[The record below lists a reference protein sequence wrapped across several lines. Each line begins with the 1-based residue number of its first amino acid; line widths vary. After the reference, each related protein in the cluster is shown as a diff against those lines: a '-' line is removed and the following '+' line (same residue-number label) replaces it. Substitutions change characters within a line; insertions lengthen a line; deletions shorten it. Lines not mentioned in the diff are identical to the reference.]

1 MELLIAET
9 FYCYLLIENTNLKT
23 LFYNLFKDS
32 RLIRGNQTVQLL
44 NNKSSFILLAVFLF
58 VSCQSNNGSKTQ
70 ANDPQLTIIKEKLVD
85 RSLEEPTDSALYKNP
100 NLPVMD
106 RVLDLMSYMTI
117 EEKVGQMTQ
126 VERKFI
132 GEDENIAK
140 YFLGSMLSGGGSA
153 PKNNFARSWADMYDR
168 FQKVSLSTRLG
179 IPIIYGVDAVHGHG
193 NVVGATIFP
202 HHIGLGCTN
211 NPKIVEE
218 VYRAT
223 AVEVA
228 ATGIDW
234 NFAPCLAV
242 PRDERWGRTYEGFGE
257 TPEIV
262 KSMAAAAVIGLQTD
276 KLNNQTS
283 ILATAKHFLGDGGT
297 VWGSGLSK
305 KLDQGDTQV
314 SDQEMREIHL
324 PGYLPALE
332 AGVGSVM
339 PSYSQVNG
347 TYMHMNDDLLNGLL
361 KKELGFKGFVISD
374 WAALERMVGQDDYK
388 KNIIACI
395 NAGTDMVMV
404 PGAVPDGNQSF
415 QSFINLLIESIKEG
429 SISESRINDAV
440 ARILK
445 IKFEMG
451 LFERPYTD
459 RSLLSKVGSKEHRL
473 IARNAVK
480 ESIVM
485 LKNNGVL
492 PISKELGQIHVA
504 GKNADDLGNQ
514 CGGWTITWQG
524 ESGPLTK
531 GTTIYEAIQVAVS
544 SFTNVTYSKDGTGA
558 KGANVGIVVVG
569 ETPYSEM
576 LGDKESLKLD
586 KKDLKAIENIRK
598 AGVPVVVVVV
608 SGRPLIIENEVENW
622 DGLIAAWLPGSEGKG
637 VTDVLFGDY
646 NPTGRLSISW
656 PRSMDQIPI
665 NFGDDNYDPL
675 FEYGFGLSY

>member
-1 MELLIAET
+1 
-9 FYCYLLIENTNLKT
+9 
-23 LFYNLFKDS
+23 
-32 RLIRGNQTVQLL
+32 
-44 NNKSSFILLAVFLF
+44 
-58 VSCQSNNGSKTQ
+58 
-70 ANDPQLTIIKEKLVD
+70 
-85 RSLEEPTDSALYKNP
+85 
-100 NLPVMD
+100 
-106 RVLDLMSYMTI
+106 
-117 EEKVGQMTQ
+117 
-126 VERKFI
+126 
-132 GEDENIAK
+132 
-140 YFLGSMLSGGGSA
+140 
-153 PKNNFARSWADMYDR
+153 
-168 FQKVSLSTRLG
+168 LG
-179 IPIIYGVDAVHGHG
+179 IPIIYGIDAVHGHS

-223 AVEVA
+223 AIEVA

-297 VWGSGLSK
+297 TWGTGLDK
-305 KLDQGDTQV
+305 KLDQGDTQI

-324 PGYLPALE
+324 PGYFPALE
-332 AGVGSVM
+332 AGVGTVM
-339 PSYSQVNG
+339 PSYSKING
-347 TYMHMNDDLLNGLL
+347 TYMHMNNDLLNGLL
-361 KKELGFKGFVISD
+361 KKELDFKGFVISD
-374 WAALERMVGQDDYK
+374 WAALERMVGHDEYK
-388 KNIIACI
+388 KNIISCI
-395 NAGTDMVMV
+395 NAGVDMVMV
-404 PGAVPDGNQSF
+404 PGAVPHGNQSY
-415 QSFINLLIESIKEG
+415 QNFINLLIESIKEG
-429 SISESRINDAV
+429 SVSEARINDAV

-451 LFERPYTD
+451 VFENPFTD
-459 RSLLSKVGSKEHRL
+459 RSLLNKVGSKEHRK

-480 ESIVM
+480 QSLVM
-485 LKNNGVL
+485 LKNNGIL
-492 PISKELGQIHVA
+492 PISKDLGQIHVA

-544 SFTNVTYSKDGTGA
+544 SFTNVTYSKDGSGA

-569 ETPYSEM
+569 EKPYSEM
-576 LGDKESLKLD
+576 QGDKESLQLD
-586 KKDLKAIENIRK
+586 KQDLKAIENIRK

-608 SGRPLIIENEVENW
+608 SGRPLIIENEVDKW

-646 NPTGRLSISW
+646 NPTGRLSVSW
-656 PRSMDQIPI
+656 PRNMDQIPI
-665 NFGDDNYDPL
+665 NFGDPKYDPL

>member
-1 MELLIAET
+1 MLL
-9 FYCYLLIENTNLKT
+9 LKRKN
-23 LFYNLFKDS
+23 F
-32 RLIRGNQTVQLL
+32 
-44 NNKSSFILLAVFLF
+44 FILMTVFILF
-58 VSCQSNNGSKTQ
+58 SCQSNDGSKTSS
-70 ANDPQLTIIKEKLVD
+70 DTKHSTLVSGKLID
-85 RSLEEPTDSALYKNP
+85 RSSETPTDSSLYKNSE
-100 NLPVMD
+100 LPIMD
-106 RVLDLMSYMTI
+106 RVRDLMSYMTI

-126 VERKFI
+126 VERQFLD
-132 GEDENIAK
+132 GDDNISK
-140 YFLGSMLSGGGSA
+140 HFLGSLLSGGGSA
-153 PKNNFARSWADMYDR
+153 PAKNFPRSWADMYDR
-168 FQKVSLSTRLG
+168 FQKVALSTRLG
-179 IPIIYGVDAVHGHG
+179 IPIIYGIDAVHGHG

-228 ATGIDW
+228 ATGVDW

-262 KSMAAAAVIGLQTD
+262 KSMAAAAVVGLQTD
-276 KLNNQTS
+276 KLNNPTS

-297 VWGSGLSK
+297 LWGTGLDK

-314 SDQEMREIHL
+314 SEQEMREIHL
-324 PGYLPALE
+324 PGYFPALE
-332 AGVGSVM
+332 AGVGTVM
-339 PSYSQVNG
+339 PSYSKING
-347 TYMHMNDDLLNGLL
+347 TYMHMNNDLLNGLL
-361 KKELGFKGFVISD
+361 KKELGFGGFVISD
-374 WAALERMVGQDDYK
+374 WAALERMVGHPADSLDGYK
-388 KNIIACI
+388 KNIISCI
-395 NAGTDMVMV
+395 NAGVDMVMV
-404 PGAVPDGNQSF
+404 PGAVPHGNQSYNN
-415 QSFINLLIESIKEG
+415 FIKLLIEAIKEG
-429 SISESRINDAV
+429 AISESRINDAV

-451 LFERPYTD
+451 LFENPLTD
-459 RSLLSKVGSKEHRL
+459 RSLLNKVGSKEHRS

-480 ESIVM
+480 QSLVM

-492 PISKELGQIHVA
+492 PISKDLGQIHVA

-514 CGGWTITWQG
+514 CGGWTISWQG

-531 GTTIYEAIQVAVS
+531 GTTIYEAIQVAAS
-544 SFTNVTYSKDGTGA
+544 SFTNVTYSKDGSGA

-576 LGDKESLKLD
+576 QGDKESLYLD
-586 KKDLKAIENIRK
+586 KKDLKAIENIQK
-598 AGVPVVVVVV
+598 AGVPVVVVIV
-608 SGRPLIIENEVENW
+608 SGRPLIIEDQVDKW

-646 NPTGRLSISW
+646 NPTGRLSVSW

-665 NFGDDNYDPL
+665 NFGDKEYDPL

>member
-1 MELLIAET
+1 M
-9 FYCYLLIENTNLKT
+9 
-23 LFYNLFKDS
+23 
-32 RLIRGNQTVQLL
+32 TV
-44 NNKSSFILLAVFLF
+44 FILF
-58 VSCQSNNGSKTQ
+58 SCQSNDGSKTSS
-70 ANDPQLTIIKEKLVD
+70 DTKHSTLVSGKLID
-85 RSLEEPTDSALYKNP
+85 RSSETPTDSSLYKNSE
-100 NLPVMD
+100 LPIMD
-106 RVLDLMSYMTI
+106 RVRDLMSYMTI

-126 VERKFI
+126 VERQFLD
-132 GEDENIAK
+132 GDDNISI
-140 YFLGSMLSGGGSA
+140 YFLGSLLSGGGSA
-153 PKNNFARSWADMYDR
+153 PAKNFPRSWADMYDR
-168 FQKVSLSTRLG
+168 FQKVALSTRLG
-179 IPIIYGVDAVHGHG
+179 IPIIYGIDAVHGHG

-228 ATGIDW
+228 ATGVDW

-262 KSMAAAAVIGLQTD
+262 KSMAAAAVVGLQTD
-276 KLNNQTS
+276 KLNNPTS

-297 VWGSGLSK
+297 LWGTGLDK

-314 SDQEMREIHL
+314 SEQEMREIHL
-324 PGYLPALE
+324 PGYFPALE
-332 AGVGSVM
+332 AGVGTVM
-339 PSYSQVNG
+339 PSYSKING
-347 TYMHMNDDLLNGLL
+347 TYMHMNNDLLNGLL
-361 KKELGFKGFVISD
+361 KKELGFSGFVISD
-374 WAALERMVGQDDYK
+374 WAALERMVGHPADSLDGYK
-388 KNIIACI
+388 KNIISCI
-395 NAGTDMVMV
+395 NAGVDMVMV
-404 PGAVPDGNQSF
+404 PGAVPHGNQSYNN
-415 QSFINLLIESIKEG
+415 FIKLLIEAIKEG
-429 SISESRINDAV
+429 AISESRINDAV

-451 LFERPYTD
+451 LFENPLTD
-459 RSLLSKVGSKEHRL
+459 RSLLNKVGSKEHRS

-480 ESIVM
+480 QSLVM

-492 PISKELGQIHVA
+492 PISKDLGQIHVA

-514 CGGWTITWQG
+514 CGGWTISWQG

-531 GTTIYEAIQVAVS
+531 GTTIYEAIQVAAS
-544 SFTNVTYSKDGTGA
+544 SFTNVTYSKDGSGA

-576 LGDKESLKLD
+576 QGDKESLYLD
-586 KKDLKAIENIRK
+586 KKDLKAIENIQK
-598 AGVPVVVVVV
+598 AGVPVVVVIV
-608 SGRPLIIENEVENW
+608 SGRPLIIEDQVDKW

-646 NPTGRLSISW
+646 NPTGRLSVSW

-665 NFGDDNYDPL
+665 NFGDKEYDPL

>member
-1 MELLIAET
+1 MKNNTLIVMVV
-9 FYCYLLIENTNLKT
+9 LI
-23 LFYNLFKDS
+23 LF
-32 RLIRGNQTVQLL
+32 
-44 NNKSSFILLAVFLF
+44 
-58 VSCQSNNGSKTQ
+58 SCQSDDASKKKADDNQSTLI
-70 ANDPQLTIIKEKLVD
+70 NEKLID
-85 RSLEEPTDSALYKNP
+85 RSAETPTDSSLYKNP
-100 NLPVMD
+100 ELPIMD
-106 RVLDLMSYMTI
+106 RVRDLMSYMTL

-126 VERKFI
+126 VERKFLD
-132 GEDENIAK
+132 GDKNISK
-140 YFLGSMLSGGGSA
+140 YFLGSLLSGGGSA
-153 PKNNFARSWADMYDR
+153 PAKNFPKAWADMYDR
-168 FQKVSLSTRLG
+168 FQKVALSTRLG
-179 IPIIYGVDAVHGHG
+179 IPIIYGVDAVHGHN
-193 NVVGATIFP
+193 NVIGATIFP
-202 HHIGLGCTN
+202 HHVGLGCTN
-211 NPKIVEE
+211 NPKMVED

-228 ATGIDW
+228 ATGVDW

-242 PRDERWGRTYEGFGE
+242 PRDERLGRADEGFGE

-262 KSMAAAAVIGLQTD
+262 KSMAAAAVVGLQTD
-276 KLNNQTS
+276 KLNSQTS

-297 VWGSGLSK
+297 VWGTGLNK
-305 KLDQGDTQV
+305 KMDQGDTQV

-332 AGVGSVM
+332 AGVGSIM
-339 PSYSQVNG
+339 PSYSLING
-347 TYMHMNDDLLNGLL
+347 TYMHMSNDLLNGLL
-361 KKELGFKGFVISD
+361 KKELGFKGFVVSD
-374 WAALERMVGQDDYK
+374 WAALERMVGQPDYK
-388 KNIIACI
+388 KNIINCI
-395 NAGTDMVMV
+395 NAGIDMVMV

-415 QSFINLLIESIKEG
+415 QNFISLLTESIKEG
-429 SISESRINDAV
+429 SISEARINDAV

-451 LFERPYTD
+451 LFENPFTD
-459 RSLLSKVGSKEHRL
+459 RSLLSKVGSKEHRA
-473 IARNAVK
+473 IARDAVK
-480 ESIVM
+480 QSLVV

-492 PISKELGQIHVA
+492 PISKDLGQIHVA

-544 SFTNVTYSKDGTGA
+544 SFTNVTYSKDGSGA

-576 LGDKESLKLD
+576 MGDKESLQLD
-586 KKDLKAIENIRK
+586 KKDLKAIENVRK
-598 AGVPVVVVVV
+598 AGVPVVVVMV
-608 SGRPLIIENEVENW
+608 SGRPLIIEDEVDKW

-646 NPTGRLSISW
+646 NPTGRLSVSW

-665 NFGDDNYDPL
+665 NFGDETYDPL